1 MPGRLPSRRT
11 TDYRLG
17 SDNTVTLPNSTLS
30 DLTRLETTP
39 ITTNPNDNPAPG
51 PAPGPPSDPG
61 PRFLCA
67 NLPDTPGS
75 AITLDKDQAR
85 HATRVLRLSV
95 GDSVQLIDGQGTTAT
110 ATLTSADKPT
120 TCTITAI
127 HRTPPPTPRIELATA
142 IPKGPRAD
150 AMVNDL
156 AQLGTDRLIPLITA
170 RSVVHPRDTKL
181 ERFAKAAAEAGKQSG
196 NTHFMQVDDA
206 TAFADALACDA
217 DLKLI
222 ADPYAQPLAGL
233 AQAIN
238 SATTVRILI
247 GPEGGLTDQE
257 RNAAVDA
264 GFTPWRYSPNT
275 LRIETAAAAAVAI
288 LRSGA

>member
-1 MPGRLPSRRT
+1 MPGHLPGRRT

-17 SDNTVTLPNSTLS
+17 SNTTGTLPNSTLS

-51 PAPGPPSDPG
+51 PPSDPG

-67 NLPDTPGS
+67 NLPETPGS
-75 AITLDKDQAR
+75 TVTLDRDQAR
-85 HATRVLRLSV
+85 HAIRVLRLSV
-95 GDSVQLIDGQGTTAT
+95 GDTVQLIDGQGTTAT
-110 ATLTSADKPT
+110 ATLTTADKPT

-127 HRTPPPTPRIELATA
+127 HRTPPPAPRIELATA

-181 ERFAKAAAEAGKQSG
+181 ERFAKAASEAGKQSG
-196 NTHFMQVDDA
+196 NTHFMQIDDA
-206 TAFADALACDA
+206 TAFADALDCDA

-222 ADPYAQPLAGL
+222 ADPNAEPLAGL
-233 AQAIN
+233 AQDLN
-238 SATTVRILI
+238 SVKTVRILI

-257 RNAAVDA
+257 RTAAVDA

-288 LRSGA
+288 LRAHA